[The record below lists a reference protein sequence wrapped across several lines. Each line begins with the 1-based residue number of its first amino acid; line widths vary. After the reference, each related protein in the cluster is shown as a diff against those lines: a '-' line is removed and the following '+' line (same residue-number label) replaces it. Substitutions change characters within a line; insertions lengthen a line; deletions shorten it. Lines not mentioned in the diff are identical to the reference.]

1 MWTYSPQKRQAGS
14 AFALRY
20 RLLLRSCPLMG
31 VFVISPVPSFLS
43 ESLPSSRAPLLH
55 GYYAASQLLLAPPP
69 PSRLPPFSWFG
80 QLYGFLAPPS
90 FLAGRGGLLQSL
102 DMSLSPCCPYH
113 PAGVT
118 YRLGQPATCHAA
130 FAPNEGA
137 RPPDLCFVSRPP
149 MGLLSL
155 RPGNSLTILRWL
167 CRSASPVSLSSAG
180 ATQAKGLLTLLP
192 VGLPLG

>member
-14 AFALRY
+14 AFALMY
-20 RLLLRSCPLMG
+20 RLLLRSCTLMG

-102 DMSLSPCCPYH
+102 DMSLIGIERGRAS
-113 PAGVT
+113 
-118 YRLGQPATCHAA
+118 R
-130 FAPNEGA
+130 
-137 RPPDLCFVSRPP
+137 RWRVSI
-149 MGLLSL
+149 LALSV
-155 RPGNSLTILRWL
+155 
-167 CRSASPVSLSSAG
+167 C
-180 ATQAKGLLTLLP
+180 K
-192 VGLPLG
+192 VGSQFHLNHVRVE